1 MQIKHPS
8 RSPLRAVV
16 TMCGRQT
23 SGWGRPPQLR
33 WSGLPRRY
41 LRRSPARRGLV
52 ASTLKGATGG
62 RTQSRWGQRPC
73 RAYSTRSSS
82 RRSGRRAGQIP
93 ERNGAVLGGGGV
105 GKCGVRSG
113 YPRVNAADREARQG
127 TGPQPRVRRCPNTW
141 RNPPQYPQNSRW
153 WWAETLRLTAEQPE
167 CDYKLM
173 LDSSSSKSAF
183 SGRAL

>member
-41 LRRSPARRGLV
+41 LRRRPARRGLV

-73 RAYSTRSSS
+73 RACSTRSSS

-105 GKCGVRSG
+105 GSVEFDQVIRESMQQIEKLAKELDPNPESG
-113 YPRVNAADREARQG
+113 DDPTHGETHHSTRKPAGGGGPRLFD
-127 TGPQPRVRRCPNTW
+127 
-141 RNPPQYPQNSRW
+141 
-153 WWAETLRLTAEQPE
+153 
-167 CDYKLM
+167 
-173 LDSSSSKSAF
+173 
-183 SGRAL
+183 